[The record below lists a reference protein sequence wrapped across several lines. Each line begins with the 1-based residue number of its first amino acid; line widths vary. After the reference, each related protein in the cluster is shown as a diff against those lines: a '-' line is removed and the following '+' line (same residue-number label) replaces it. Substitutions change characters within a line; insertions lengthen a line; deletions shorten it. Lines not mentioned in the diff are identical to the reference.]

1 MTDELSITISAGI
14 APSWHTRVVHDN
26 FDDAFKTLDGL
37 VDRRPT
43 KINVLTWLGKIGNKY
58 SESASTDNISDA
70 ITALGQHDAAVERI
84 TKPAH
89 PFKVGDRVFFGG
101 AKGVVDGLVDD
112 TRIKVRWDDTTHG
125 SLVLVERLRMEAAE
139 NPFERQLKVGDRVAW
154 IDSGL
159 KGLKGTVTAE
169 GSGKTVKV
177 RWDSDTKDF
186 TENTA
191 TLRKVENV
199 RTFKP
204 GDRVRWHSEVAGKST
219 GTVVEPN
226 NGTTVSNPVRVK
238 WDRDSIGTANENATY
253 LRLER
258 AVEDKPSFKVG
269 DQVGW
274 IHESGANTL
283 VGIVTK
289 RTDHGHTW
297 VQWSTDSNSMK
308 EKVENL
314 RKIESLP
321 YKVGDRVRY
330 APSASY
336 SSNPGIGI
344 VHKVFTP
351 SAAAG
356 ITNYRYGINW
366 SKGGVTTENGD
377 HLKLEQIVET
387 VIEPGDRV
395 RLENGGRA
403 TVLKP
408 GKGVYP
414 DERRVI
420 YDIGGAIRVH
430 AANNLTKTED

>member
-70 ITALGQHDAAVERI
+70 ITALGQHDAAVERL

-125 SLVLVERLRMEAAE
+125 SLALVERLRMEAAE
-139 NPFERQLKVGDRVAW
+139 NPFERQLKVGDQVAW
-154 IDSGL
+154 IGSGP

-169 GSGKTVKV
+169 GRS
-177 RWDSDTKDF
+177 
-186 TENTA
+186 
-191 TLRKVENV
+191 
-199 RTFKP
+199 
-204 GDRVRWHSEVAGKST
+204 
-219 GTVVEPN
+219 
-226 NGTTVSNPVRVK
+226 
-238 WDRDSIGTANENATY
+238 
-253 LRLER
+253 
-258 AVEDKPSFKVG
+258 
-269 DQVGW
+269 
-274 IHESGANTL
+274 
-283 VGIVTK
+283 
-289 RTDHGHTW
+289 HTW

-308 EKVENL
+308 EKVEDL

-330 APSASY
+330 VPSASY

-366 SKGGVTTENGD
+366 SKGGVSTENGD
-377 HLKLEQIVET
+377 HLKLEQIAET